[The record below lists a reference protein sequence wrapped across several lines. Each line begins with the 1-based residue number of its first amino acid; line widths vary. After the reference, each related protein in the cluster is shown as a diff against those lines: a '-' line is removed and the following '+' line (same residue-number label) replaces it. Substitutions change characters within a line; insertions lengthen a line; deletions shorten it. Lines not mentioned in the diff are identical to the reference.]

1 MLVSQKYISICQ
13 NAVFWCVILYN
24 IYVALVSQKH
34 ISICQNAVFWRVI
47 LCNMSRDLDKISGN
61 IKREEKRKIFAI

>member
-1 MLVSQKYISICQ
+1 MSKCSVLVRDSLQ
-13 NAVFWCVILYN
+13 
-24 IYVALVSQKH
+24 YVALVSQKH
-34 ISICQNAVFWRVI
+34 ISICQNAVFGRVI